1 VKFLAVSNN
10 TGDPTPLLEDETA
23 HMAELT
29 AAGVV
34 EQTFLKADFSGVV
47 LIVEAAEGEAAARRL
62 SELPLV
68 RQGITA
74 FTLTE
79 LATLPG

>member
-1 VKFLAVSNN
+1 MKFLAVSNN
-10 TGDPTPLLEDETA
+10 TGDPTSLLEQETA
-23 HMAELT
+23 HMAELA

-34 EQTFLKADFSGVV
+34 EQMFLKADFSGVV
-47 LIVEAAEGEAAARRL
+47 LIVEAVDGDTAARQL

-68 RQGITA
+68 RNGITA

-79 LATLPG
+79 LTALSS